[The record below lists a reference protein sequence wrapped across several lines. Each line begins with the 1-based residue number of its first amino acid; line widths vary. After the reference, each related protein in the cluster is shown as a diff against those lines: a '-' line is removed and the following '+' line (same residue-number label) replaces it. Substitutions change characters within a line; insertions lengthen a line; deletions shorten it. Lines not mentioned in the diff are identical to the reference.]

1 MSLEEIG
8 RIAPPLSGVVFILL
22 VDYMRQH
29 QGWGWLR
36 LMSGPSALRDTPG
49 LGFAKVMGSGQ
60 GGGFSLRPS
69 ATHQGVI
76 ASFDNWVHAS
86 EFMRGSWVSSVRAR
100 ARQSWTGIMSVESAR
115 GKWDQQEWQPT
126 SKAALDGAPQDP
138 SKALAVL
145 TRASIRPAKAM
156 AFWRHAPAAQQDL
169 DQADGCELAMGLGEA
184 PLLRQ
189 CTFSVWRDGQ
199 AMRSYAHQDSHL
211 QAIQAA
217 YKHQFFSESLFV
229 HFRPIYMQGHWRDHD
244 VNLGDPALA
253 GGSP

>member
-1 MSLEEIG
+1 MSLEDIG

-22 VDYMRQH
+22 VDYVRQH

-36 LMSGPSALRDTPG
+36 LVSGPSALREVPG
-49 LGFAKVMGSGQ
+49 LRFAKVMGSGQ

-76 ASFDNWVHAS
+76 ASFDNWAHAHEFMQGEWVHAVR
-86 EFMRGSWVSSVRAR
+86 ERARESWVGVLSV
-100 ARQSWTGIMSVESAR
+100 QSAR
-115 GKWDQQEWQPT
+115 GQWDQQDWAPT
-126 SKAALDGAPQDP
+126 TDAAVQGCPTEP
-138 SKALAVL
+138 SPALAVL

-156 AFWRHAPAAQQDL
+156 AFWRHAPATQIDL
-169 DQADGCELAMGLGEA
+169 DAADGCQLAMGLGEA

-189 CTFSVWRDGQ
+189 CTFSVWRDAA
-199 AMRSYAHQDSHL
+199 AMRAYAHHASHQ

-229 HFRPIYMQGHWRDHD
+229 HFRPLYMQGLWKGQRIDH
-244 VNLGDPALA
+244 GDPALA
-253 GGSP
+253 GAVP

>member
-1 MSLEEIG
+1 MSLEDIG

-22 VDYMRQH
+22 VDYLRQH

-36 LMSGPSALRDTPG
+36 LMSGASGLREVPG
-49 LGFAKVMGSGQ
+49 LQFAKVMGSGQ

-76 ASFDNWVHAS
+76 ASFDTWGHARDFMQGPWVA
-86 EFMRGSWVSSVRAR
+86 GVRER
-100 ARQSWTGIMSVESAR
+100 ARQSWLGAMAVHSAR

-126 SKAALDGAPQDP
+126 TPQALEGAPTPRSEQ
-138 SKALAVL
+138 LAVL

-156 AFWRHAPAAQQDL
+156 AFWRHAPAAQSDL
-169 DQADGCELAMGLGEA
+169 DQADGCALAMGLGEA

-189 CTFSVWRDGQ
+189 CTFSVWHNAA
-199 AMRSYAHQDSHL
+199 AMRAYAHDAAHL

-217 YKHQFFSESLFV
+217 YKHEFFSESLFV
-229 HFRPIYMQGHWRDHD
+229 HFKPLYMQGDWQGQS
-244 VNLGDPALA
+244 VNFDQHHLE
-253 GGSP
+253 GSA